1 MVLVLPLW
9 AWIILFAIAIAI
21 AIVKKVNA
29 ATIMKPQAQE
39 RLKGIVEQR
48 LQSDDQSDDN
58 PANGNH
64 PETGA
69 QWDL

>member
-1 MVLVLPLW
+1 MLVLPLW
-9 AWIILFAIAIAI
+9 AWIIIFAIGIVV

-29 ATIMKPQAQE
+29 ATTVKPQAQE

-48 LQSDDQSDDN
+48 LQSDDQSDGN
-58 PANGNH
+58 PANVDH

>member
-9 AWIILFAIAIAI
+9 AWIIIFAIGIVV

-29 ATIMKPQAQE
+29 ATTVKPQAQE

-48 LQSDDQSDDN
+48 LQSDGN
-58 PANGNH
+58 PANVDH

>member
-1 MVLVLPLW
+1 MLVLPLW
-9 AWIILFAIAIAI
+9 AWIIIFAIGIGV

-29 ATIMKPQAQE
+29 ATTVKPQAQE
-39 RLKGIVEQR
+39 RLRDIVEQR
-48 LQSDDQSDDN
+48 LQSDVQSDDN
-58 PANGNH
+58 PANGDH